1 MSAITSDW
9 TPSATE
15 SPRAHS
21 ARAGNKYRREEEFC
35 SALDLYIADYQKH
48 LAATIGNS
56 GFRTRHALFT
66 FFRRLAAL
74 LPH

>member
-1 MSAITSDW
+1 MSAIISDW

-21 ARAGNKYRREEEFC
+21 ARVDNKYRREEEFC
-35 SALDLYIADYQKH
+35 SALDLYIADYQEH
-48 LAATIGNS
+48 LAATMGNS
-56 GFRTRHALFT
+56 SLRTRHALFT